1 MGKVDHTECELSPI
15 SPESD
20 PAKILEASLLE
31 MDGILAGESLFVQ
44 FQMLI
49 STAIHMSNK
58 RCLLSYLSKAV
69 HIIIVCLGYIV

>member
-31 MDGILAGESLFVQ
+31 MDGILAGKCLFVQ

-49 STAIHMSNK
+49 
-58 RCLLSYLSKAV
+58 
-69 HIIIVCLGYIV
+69 